1 MSSQWRALPAS
12 LDPETAYLVDALRD
26 LKDRSGLSLAALG
39 TATPYSKSSWER
51 YLNGRILPPRH
62 AVESLAE
69 VTGQPAGRLL
79 ALWQLAEVR
88 CSGRDQTQAPAV
100 DGPVAPAIV
109 DPAPAGRDVRVPAW
123 LGIAAAVAIGILV
136 VVLTKPFGFLRDSAP
151 AAPGYSV
158 GCHGAQCAGREPEAW
173 PARSTPSRP
182 GSCASRAPTS
192 SCGSVGGAERPGPG
206 SRIRRSETRCR
217 FPTRTG
223 ERSRPR
229 SPAARPP
236 GSSSPRGWCRWSD
249 RDESEPACSAA
260 GRGFAAPRPSAAAD
274 EPGVPR

>member
-158 GCHGAQCAGREPEAW
+158 GCHGAQCAGREPEGMACALDAVTSGELRIARTDVELRISRRCGAAW
-173 PARSTPSRP
+173 TRISHSALGDEVQVSDQDGRTESTTVASSAATGQFISTRMVPVVGSRRV
-182 GSCASRAPTS
+182 RA
-192 SCGSVGGAERPGPG
+192 CLQRGGARL
-206 SRIRRSETRCR
+206 RC
-217 FPTRTG
+217 T
-223 ERSRPR
+223 
-229 SPAARPP
+229 
-236 GSSSPRGWCRWSD
+236 
-249 RDESEPACSAA
+249 
-260 GRGFAAPRPSAAAD
+260 API
-274 EPGVPR
+274 GGG